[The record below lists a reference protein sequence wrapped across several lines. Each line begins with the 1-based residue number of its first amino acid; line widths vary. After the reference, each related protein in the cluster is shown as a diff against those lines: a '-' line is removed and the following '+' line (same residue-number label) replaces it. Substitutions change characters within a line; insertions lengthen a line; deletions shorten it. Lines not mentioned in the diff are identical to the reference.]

1 MRRGVTDGG
10 LLFGNVEVN
19 TRRHSGNLKWFT
31 EKQESEMGEEQ
42 EAIFCYKP

>member
-19 TRRHSGNLKWFT
+19 TRRHLGNLKVVYWKTGIRDGGGARGYFL
-31 EKQESEMGEEQ
+31 
-42 EAIFCYKP
+42 P